1 MTAAAEQSCAASVRL
16 PQPPREDIIHVTHP
30 PTQQCVD
37 LALPLTVAGLTGT
50 GQMAVWCSSLP
61 HMLAF
66 KHAAAERS
74 VVAASAKRRVI
85 VSDTNTHS
93 QDESRV
99 SRWWLWCQKS
109 TRLSPLGL
117 SLTPT
122 LVFLF
127 GFSMAAFSW
136 AFRIFWARLC
146 VCDIYTWVHLSNA
159 FAFRSLQDM
168 SNVSWQYLAV
178 WQNKHPQA
186 LHWCFFSRNAQL
198 QFH

>member
-109 TRLSPLGL
+109 TRLCLHSA
-117 SLTPT
+117 SLW
-122 LVFLF
+122 LQH
-127 GFSMAAFSW
+127 S
-136 AFRIFWARLC
+136 C
-146 VCDIYTWVHLSNA
+146 VCLASQWLHSPEPSGSSERVFVSVTSTHECIYLMRLPLDPFKTCQTFPDNT
-159 FAFRSLQDM
+159 
-168 SNVSWQYLAV
+168 
-178 WQNKHPQA
+178 
-186 LHWCFFSRNAQL
+186 
-198 QFH
+198 